1 MPVFKKTGLPRLR
14 CHHRQTSCPR
24 NRSRYRTTIIT
35 ERRNQQN
42 SIHPY
47 LPSTKP
53 CSQNVILKNFKILR
67 NDPETKHIFSLPP
80 LILFKRD
87 KNIGNLLV
95 RALSSQKTNQELS
108 NVDAHDVKLVPL
120 FLTWLRQDLIHLLK
134 SLTTLHASPQTSSTA

>member
-1 MPVFKKTGLPRLR
+1 MFQKTGLPRLR

-35 ERRNQQN
+35 ERRNRQN
-42 SIHPY
+42 SIHPH

-87 KNIGNLLV
+87 KNIGNFQV
-95 RALSSQKTNQELS
+95 GSAFKSENQPGTFKWRSTRCKTIYIGEQGE
-108 NVDAHDVKLVPL
+108 DC
-120 FLTWLRQDLIHLLK
+120 R
-134 SLTTLHASPQTSSTA
+134 TAFANTYEM